1 MFQPRAK
8 SSIPSKPDPNPNIF
22 HPSEV
27 IHINHWLLH
36 YLKQSQV
43 QRFKHV
49 RIKSQ
54 TYHKP

>member
-1 MFQPRAK
+1 MVQTRVK
-8 SSIPSKPDPNPNIF
+8 STIPSKILPNPNIF

-36 YLKQSQV
+36 YLKQAQV

-49 RIKSQ
+49 RSKSE